1 MSDAKRG
8 GSDAAAAQLGEG
20 QARFN
25 ATASRCESQPRVA
38 SPRSS
43 GAVSGFI
50 SFTTLKTGLR
60 KKKKKTNVA
69 FDEYWPVVH
78 REIVHIAY
86 MKNEFSIRFDGHNG
100 QILLTFFVSK
110 AKAL

>member
-8 GSDAAAAQLGEG
+8 GSDAAAAAQLGEG

-25 ATASRCESQPRVA
+25 ATASRCESQLPVRPEQ
-38 SPRSS
+38 S
-43 GAVSGFI
+43 VSGFI

-60 KKKKKTNVA
+60 KKTNVA